1 MNCNK
6 CGKDIGNEAFCPD
19 CGTPAAQNAASAE
32 AAPTAAANGFDIKKY
47 LPIIGIAAAV
57 LVVLILIISL
67 VGGGGKSKAK
77 SLLKKET
84 KAVLEEDVEAYI
96 ETLPEYMIEY
106 YEDSYGKSDY
116 EDYLEDDLS
125 ETVEYLEDEYG
136 KDVKVSYSIIES
148 RKMTDDEIDDIED
161 TIKAIYDQKVDV
173 AKGYYGVMEVT
184 VKGKDKVQSYSTFR
198 VIKVDGEWCVYSGG
212 LN

>member
-19 CGTPAAQNAASAE
+19 CGTPAGQNAAPAE
-32 AAPTAAANGFDIKKY
+32 AAAAQSFDIKKY

-57 LVVLILIISL
+57 IVVLILVISL
-67 VGGGGKSKAK
+67 LGGGGKSKAK

-84 KAVLEEDVEAYI
+84 KAIVNEDVEAYI

-116 EDYLEDDLS
+116 EDYLEDDIS
-125 ETVEYLEDEYG
+125 ETLESLEDEFG
-136 KDVKVSYSIIES
+136 KDVKISYDIIES
-148 RKMTDDEIDDIED
+148 RKMTDDEIDDVED
-161 TIKAIYDQKVDV
+161 SIKTWYDQKVDIS
-173 AKGYYGVMEVT
+173 KGYYGVMEVT
-184 VKGKDKVQSYSTFR
+184 VKGDDEKVQSYSTFK
-198 VIKVDGEWCVYSGG
+198 VIKADGDWCVYSGG
-212 LN
+212 MN